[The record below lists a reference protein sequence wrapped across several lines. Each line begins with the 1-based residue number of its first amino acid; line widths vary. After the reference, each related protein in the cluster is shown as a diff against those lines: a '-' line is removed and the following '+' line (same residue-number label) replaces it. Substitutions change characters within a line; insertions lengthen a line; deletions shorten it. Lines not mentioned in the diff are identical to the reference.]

1 MSNRDDFNSG
11 QRRRA
16 TDDAKF
22 AGNAAKLVEKAFA
35 LRKVEPSQSLE
46 LAKQAENEAL
56 TTGNLHVVAAAWTVQ
71 AEVLLSYDP
80 ARALP
85 IARNAYDLSKQV
97 DDQHGAGRAV
107 LAMYSAY
114 SALGQFAAGFPY
126 LAEAFA
132 RGRAAGDL
140 EMCAIAML
148 RMGESSDDRRDFS
161 KALSHYDLATEWAET
176 HGFPEIR
183 LLAESGYVNAL
194 LHLNRHEDALQRAHK
209 LCSLLTVE
217 TPWTSRQAVLTALAA
232 SQIATGALEQ
242 ARQTLGNALAAG
254 CRRIGE
260 RISVRLQLT
269 RIRYY
274 LANGEIERAIRLSRR
289 KVDQAYA
296 EDRVA
301 DALRFKQYLGRSLAA
316 SGDFEQAYRVLDSW
330 RSENEQWFAERSQ
343 EAARTLNE
351 IREMEI
357 LRAEAELERRRSV
370 EMATVNQELRQVMA
384 QKEKLQRQLVQMSS
398 LDELTGI
405 FNRRQFV
412 NEAMLE
418 FERFVHLDTTFSVLM
433 IDVDHLKRINETYGH
448 PVGDEV
454 LRRVA
459 KSINEKLRGTDMMG
473 RLGGEEFGVLL
484 PTANVGT
491 ATRVASRILEGVES
505 TDLSDIIPEETI
517 TVSIGVCEVRN
528 DHLSFFD
535 VLSEADA
542 ALYEAKAWGRAQV
555 QVYHPEIPAA

>member
-1 MSNRDDFNSG
+1 MSNRDDFNGG
-11 QRRRA
+11 QRRRT
-16 TDDAKF
+16 TDEAKF

-35 LRKVEPSQSLE
+35 LRKVEPNQSLE
-46 LAKQAENEAL
+46 LAKQAESEAL
-56 TTGNLHVVAAAWTVQ
+56 TSGNLHVVAAAWTVQ

-114 SALGQFAAGFPY
+114 SALGQFSAGFPY

-183 LLAESGYVNAL
+183 LLAEAGYVNAL
-194 LHLNRHEDALQRAHK
+194 LHLNRYPDALQRAQK
-209 LCSLLTVE
+209 LASLVTSE
-217 TPWTSRQAVLTALAA
+217 TPWTTRQAVLTALAA
-232 SQIATGALEQ
+232 SQIGSGLLDS
-242 ARQTLGNALAAG
+242 ARETLGNALTAG
-254 CRRIGE
+254 CRRVGE
-260 RISVRLQLT
+260 RVTVRLQLT

-274 LANGEIERAIRLSRR
+274 LAVGDVKRAIQLSRR

-301 DALRFKQYLGRSLAA
+301 DALRFKQYLARSLAA
-316 SGDFEQAYRVLDSW
+316 SGQYEEAFKTLDSW
-330 RSENEQWFAERSQ
+330 RAENEQWFAERSQ

-384 QKEKLQRQLVQMSS
+384 QRQAS
-398 LDELTGI
+398 TPIG
-405 FNRRQFV
+405 
-412 NEAMLE
+412 A
-418 FERFVHLDTTFSVLM
+418 
-433 IDVDHLKRINETYGH
+433 DVFAR
-448 PVGDEV
+448 
-454 LRRVA
+454 
-459 KSINEKLRGTDMMG
+459 
-473 RLGGEEFGVLL
+473 
-484 PTANVGT
+484 
-491 ATRVASRILEGVES
+491 
-505 TDLSDIIPEETI
+505 
-517 TVSIGVCEVRN
+517 
-528 DHLSFFD
+528 
-535 VLSEADA
+535 
-542 ALYEAKAWGRAQV
+542 
-555 QVYHPEIPAA
+555 